1 MEEISFNTFLQLFST
16 LVSSKVYRYLT
27 FSFVFFR
34 YRTNL
39 VAAKENELSKKVLWT
54 NLLWARM
61 DFNKELGWME
71 GRYSGGLF
79 LRTGGRTK
87 LCWGCY
93 LLICFLVPQEIQQF
107 KFSSQTYQEYNQYI
121 TAIVGCLWTSSV
133 FQKDIHPQGLRMD
146 DELLKKMAVQEFK
159 TSFNIVN
166 HPAMIGYA
174 VLFLQQVMM

>member
-1 MEEISFNTFLQLFST
+1 M
-16 LVSSKVYRYLT
+16 
-27 FSFVFFR
+27 
-34 YRTNL
+34 
-39 VAAKENELSKKVLWT
+39 
-54 NLLWARM
+54 
-61 DFNKELGWME
+61 
-71 GRYSGGLF
+71 
-79 LRTGGRTK
+79 
-87 LCWGCY
+87 
-93 LLICFLVPQEIQQF
+93 ICFLVPQEIQQF